1 MFSFK
6 VARAVLNNF
15 LSKYKRDHPTIA
27 KDPTAQ
33 MDDGC
38 SDQTKCKTRTLR
50 RARSSSSE
58 AEIDRRQ
65 LVVGRVL
72 ALNLQPATSNE
83 PNPGS
88 MGFLRSRTQ
97 DLYPWLVF

>member
-15 LSKYKRDHPTIA
+15 LNKYKRDHPTIP
-27 KDPTAQ
+27 KNPTAQ

-38 SDQTKCKTRTLR
+38 SDQTKCKTRALR

-83 PNPGS
+83 PNPGF